1 MIDHRSYTTQLKVA
15 VKLEP
20 EKKKK
25 EKKNIR
31 AVEFESRS
39 GLNCFQALISK
50 LRKLSFPEEIKP
62 CLTKYWKYNSSIQPY
77 GQFFLFFSK
86 LCV

>member
-25 EKKNIR
+25 KKKTFGPLSSNP
-31 AVEFESRS
+31 V
-39 GLNCFQALISK
+39 QA
-50 LRKLSFPEEIKP
+50 
-62 CLTKYWKYNSSIQPY
+62 
-77 GQFFLFFSK
+77 
-86 LCV
+86 